1 VANIKGPLKAGM
13 TAYASVKAEM
23 TAPVLAV
30 PTSAVF
36 ERDGRKYVYVI
47 DQDHVLLTEVTIGM
61 QNTEFTAVNS
71 GISAGTEVVSSDTV
85 LLMNG
90 DRILRSK

>member
-1 VANIKGPLKAGM
+1 
-13 TAYASVKAEM
+13 M